1 MAAGSQKA
9 QAADQVVHTRASAH
23 SPHFENP
30 PTNNADKSEPSTSSP
45 RLSAEKNK
53 SLSSTGSV
61 ALATTAA
68 KANRTSRSRAEPLD
82 ESVTIRDCPTRARRL
97 RLDAAEPSELNSGRL
112 NPEETP
118 HAMPA
123 RGISEQLSSWLATA
137 RRKLAET
144 ESDAVLLLADWPLE
158 WESVLTKLGHCKLII
173 AASDEVIATRYEG
186 TDAAEN
192 TPGALDGIHWVRLEE
207 SEGPTRD
214 RISMALLEA
223 VADEHLRPGASVV
236 ALYRGFDEEEI
247 DSLSVIRLDEHLEN
261 LTAADLRKLETRVP
275 LDTLKAVVDLAVE
288 IGREGREGHPV
299 GTMFVVGDHVK
310 VMKQSRPMGF
320 DPFHGYSAKEKS
332 LRDRRV
338 REELKEIAQLDGAF
352 IINASSDVVAARRYI
367 DSPAT
372 GITMS
377 KGLGSRHW
385 AAAAVTKSTKAI
397 AIVVSQSSG
406 TVRIF
411 QNGQIMLRIE
421 PLRRAMKWQEFE
433 SQPPAQPPEWLA

>member
-1 MAAGSQKA
+1 VS
-9 QAADQVVHTRASAH
+9 
-23 SPHFENP
+23 
-30 PTNNADKSEPSTSSP
+30 PSTDAIDGED
-45 RLSAEKNK
+45 RDDRSAY
-53 SLSSTGSV
+53 SADG
-61 ALATTAA
+61 
-68 KANRTSRSRAEPLD
+68 ANRSRKIAEAPRTPVRRKLRRD
-82 ESVTIRDCPTRARRL
+82 SESFRGCPTRNRRL
-97 RLDAAEPSELNSGRL
+97 RLDEAQRTELNSGLL

-123 RGISEQLSSWLATA
+123 RGISERLNTLLATA
-137 RRKLAET
+137 RRILNET
-144 ESDAVLLLADWPLE
+144 ESDAILFLAEWPLE
-158 WESVLTKLGHCKLII
+158 WESLVSKLGHCKLVV
-173 AASDEVIATRYEG
+173 AASDDVLAARSER
-186 TDAAEN
+186 TDESASAPNE
-192 TPGALDGIHWVRLEE
+192 LDGIRWVRLDE
-207 SEGPTRD
+207 SDGTTRD
-214 RISMALLEA
+214 RLTMALLEA

-236 ALYRGFDEEEI
+236 ALYRGFDEDEI

-275 LDTLKAVVDLAVE
+275 LETLKAVVDLAVE

-352 IINASSDVVAARRYI
+352 IINSAGDVVAARRYI

-385 AAAAVTKSTKAI
+385 AAAAVSKATKAI
-397 AIVVSQSSG
+397 AVVVSQSSG

-433 SQPPAQPPEWLA
+433 SQPPPQPPEWLA